1 MKKYLLIVL
10 LFLCVTL
17 AGCKSVLPVVTPHD
31 VHSHEI
37 DRVRTEYVHD
47 TVTIDRLREIV
58 RRGDT
63 VYIHDT
69 TTITDIR
76 REKVRD
82 SIYVNNTDTIYQPVE
97 RQLTGRELFYMKSG
111 RAFWWIIG
119 MLLVSI
125 LIGLVVKFAK

>member
-1 MKKYLLIVL
+1 MKRIFFYILICMV
-10 LFLCVTL
+10 L
-17 AGCKSVLPVVTPHD
+17 AGCKTTLPVVTPPD
-31 VHSHEI
+31 VHSHES
-37 DRVRTEYVHD
+37 DRVRTEFIHD

-97 RQLTGRELFYMKSG
+97 RQFTDQEQFYMKSG
-111 RAFWWIIG
+111 KALWWIIG
-119 MLLVSI
+119 LLLAGV
-125 LIGLVVKFAK
+125 LIGIVIKFAK